1 MCQRGKLKKYLKKK
15 RPKNFTSTSN
25 YKPSYPRSSMNSKN
39 WNIFKATNREE
50 ILKIS
55 RRKKICYIK
64 RKKCKQNSNF
74 S

>member
-1 MCQRGKLKKYLKKK
+1 VSKRKTQEIFEKEEAKK
-15 RPKNFTSTSN
+15 FTSTSN

-39 WNIFKATNREE
+39 CNIFKATNREE